1 MTSQDQV
8 KLQELINQ
16 LSNIR
21 VLKRDLF
28 LELQKASNML
38 LHKNNGNEVLLY
50 RKIQSVNT
58 QINRNTA
65 KQRRLEKEIA
75 LLLAE
80 IYESDNSGISAPDQ
94 NNNSP
99 NS

>member
-1 MTSQDQV
+1 MTSQDRV
-8 KLQELINQ
+8 KLQELI
-16 LSNIR
+16 
-21 VLKRDLF
+21 KRDLF

-38 LHKNNGNEVLLY
+38 LYKNSGNEVFLY
-50 RKIQSVNT
+50 RKIQSINT

-75 LLLAE
+75 LLFAE

>member
-75 LLLAE
+75 LLFAE